1 MDNKKFE
8 QLINLII
15 NENEEAAKALLHD
28 IVVEKS
34 REIYESMMD
43 MDEEMLG
50 GQVGEMM
57 NDIESDET
65 GDDMGD
71 EDDMGDMGDMG
82 DEDSDED
89 MGDEDLDI
97 EDEEIELSD
106 DGDEDVESR
115 VDDLEDRVV
124 SAEERLDR
132 LMAEFE
138 QDLAGDE
145 GEGEEEVEV
154 DAGEEETEEGPEG
167 EEEEEEE
174 ETEELKE
181 EDEDEDEEVMES
193 LSMVPVKKVHNTSA
207 ASHGPARTKPGIA
220 AKGAPVNF
228 SNGGSTTRATP
239 KVSPGKQYGNTG
251 LGHKVGLSAAPSA
264 QKKPTAGS
272 GSKSPLGGKKI

>member
-106 DGDEDVESR
+106 DGEEDVESR

-145 GEGEEEVEV
+145 GEEEVEV
-154 DAGEEETEEGPEG
+154 DAGEEETEEEPEG
-167 EEEEEEE
+167 EEEEEEEEE

-181 EDEDEDEEVMES
+181 EDEDEEVMES

>member
-50 GQVGEMM
+50 GQVGDMM

-145 GEGEEEVEV
+145 GEEEVEV
-154 DAGEEETEEGPEG
+154 DAGEEETEEGPEDEE

-181 EDEDEDEEVMES
+181 EDEDEEVMES

-264 QKKPTAGS
+264 QRKPTAGS